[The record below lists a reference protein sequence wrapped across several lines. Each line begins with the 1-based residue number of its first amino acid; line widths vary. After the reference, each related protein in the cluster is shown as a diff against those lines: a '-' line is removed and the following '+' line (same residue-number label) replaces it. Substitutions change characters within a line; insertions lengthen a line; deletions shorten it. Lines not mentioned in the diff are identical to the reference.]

1 MFLQVLAKHLLNLK
15 PFLKCVFY
23 ISHPNDGDDG
33 GDGDDEDEVA
43 HDKNDDA
50 PLHAHVDDD
59 V

>member
-1 MFLQVLAKHLLNLK
+1 M
-15 PFLKCVFY
+15 KCVFY

>member
-1 MFLQVLAKHLLNLK
+1 MFLQVLAKHLLNFK
-15 PFLKCVFY
+15 PFFKCVFY

-33 GDGDDEDEVA
+33 GDGDDEVA